1 MASDPD
7 IAAVAGGLTEVQRR
21 ALLDVRELSGPSGDC
36 YVSDQ
41 SAFDALYYD
50 AAATLCTPGGRI
62 LPLGL
67 AVRDYLKEQS
77 DGQG

>member
-7 IAAVAGGLTEVQRR
+7 IAEVAGKLTEAQVNLLFFWPKGLFDEGTRR
-21 ALLDVRELSGPSGDC
+21 ALVRKLLID
-36 YVSDQ
+36 
-41 SAFDALYYD
+41 
-50 AAATLCTPGGRI
+50 GRTVT
-62 LPLGL
+62 PLGL